1 MVLCAEADNEFIDFL
16 FNFLTIPIG
25 SIEEAL
31 KGNSGLGSIDNLYKS
46 VEALDSKWFN
56 TYPNTNGYG
65 GVENHSLKKILLKPS
80 IALYHKSG
88 NQLLQNSETADT
100 QFFEPREPVRSR
112 YPRKFAKAPSLFYV
126 MDNLEVRPFSSA
138 STMCLLQ
145 ELNMPMYDVEEQV
158 ISVGESEALSLL
170 KVSLM
175 SSLAALTVGLNHML
189 KKQIDEAVKCNVTFS
204 QADVDD

>member
-25 SIEEAL
+25 SIEDAL

-56 TYPNTNGYG
+56 TYPNINGYG
-65 GVENHSLKKILLKPS
+65 GVENH
-80 IALYHKSG
+80 
-88 NQLLQNSETADT
+88 NT

-112 YPRKFAKAPSLFYV
+112 YPRKFGKFAKAPSLFYV

-145 ELNMPMYDVEEQV
+145 ELNVPMYDVEEQV

-189 KKQIDEAVKCNVTFS
+189 KKLIDEAVKCNVTFS
-204 QADVDD
+204 QAG